1 MQSLVGEYAI
11 SRNHKPVI
19 LVTDGEDTA
28 KRYVCKARLCLP
40 IILLSNIKRRY

>member
-28 KRYVCKARLCLP
+28 KICMQSKVMFT
-40 IILLSNIKRRY
+40 NHFVIKY